1 MRINEMIFEQILST
15 YSLWKHMETSLEN
28 LHVDIG
34 TKRVNTSSHPGNEDP
49 TLASEKCSFEHHQE
63 GILHLFKPDWI
74 GLWKTKL
81 LQSFVSISQICFH
94 SAEHLPF
101 ETTA

>member
-1 MRINEMIFEQILST
+1 
-15 YSLWKHMETSLEN
+15 MEISLEN

-74 GLWKTKL
+74 GLWVAKL
-81 LQSFVSISQICFH
+81 MQSFVSISQIWMSNQTFFH
-94 SAEHLPF
+94 LFSF
-101 ETTA
+101 SRTFTI

>member
-1 MRINEMIFEQILST
+1 MRINEMIFAQILST
-15 YSLWKHMETSLEN
+15 YSLWKRMEIILEN

-63 GILHLFKPDWI
+63 GILHLFQPDWI
-74 GLWKTKL
+74 G
-81 LQSFVSISQICFH
+81 FIAVICFYI
-94 SAEHLPF
+94 
-101 ETTA
+101 TIIWMGNQTYYK

>member
-1 MRINEMIFEQILST
+1 
-15 YSLWKHMETSLEN
+15 MEISLEN

-63 GILHLFKPDWI
+63 GILHLFQPDWI
-74 GLWKTKL
+74 G
-81 LQSFVSISQICFH
+81 FIAVICFYI
-94 SAEHLPF
+94 
-101 ETTA
+101 TII